1 MIVLFTSLLRFLTKS
16 IPLDLSYKEHWEL
29 PIRNAKKNSRAT
41 DKINLSKKM
50 QIPCDKCVNGIDED
64 DDEGTCGVCSGTAE
78 IECHQCGGS
87 GRVQEFKTK
96 EVTAFETQQNA
107 DGEEEGSV

>member
-1 MIVLFTSLLRFLTKS
+1 M
-16 IPLDLSYKEHWEL
+16 SYKEHWEL

-78 IECHQCGGS
+78 VECHLCGGS

-107 DGEEEGSV
+107 DGEEEGL

>member
-1 MIVLFTSLLRFLTKS
+1 
-16 IPLDLSYKEHWEL
+16 
-29 PIRNAKKNSRAT
+29 
-41 DKINLSKKM
+41 M

-78 IECHQCGGS
+78 VECHLCGGS

-107 DGEEEGSV
+107 DGGEEGTLTELKIKNDFKNQFQKSK